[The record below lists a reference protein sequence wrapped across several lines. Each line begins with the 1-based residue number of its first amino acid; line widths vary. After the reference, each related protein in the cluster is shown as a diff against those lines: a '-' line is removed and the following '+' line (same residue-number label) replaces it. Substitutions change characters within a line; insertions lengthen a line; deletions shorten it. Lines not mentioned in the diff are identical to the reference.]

1 MALTPEQEQQR
12 LELIQRQTAAAREL
26 ASTYDKMEKTLGRLN
41 ADQEEALS
49 ISKQITKQA
58 SDLDKHIQKRLDKT
72 TKVEDLSKSL
82 SRLEKDFTK
91 NQRDSANIVAK
102 LNSEKAKALG
112 EARKLAQQERDIQV
126 KIRQELALQDALE
139 DKINKLK
146 GKKGAAARAE
156 LAAAREDLRSSKEAL
171 KIQDKKLNATVKQKE
186 EQKDLTKQL
195 AASVVAHEKTLQE
208 QEQEIELTKK
218 EVAQRK
224 LLQIYNTLSSKF
236 NIDSI
241 KSLTTITGLWTAIVD
256 GAFKA
261 DTQITQLGKSLGVSY
276 KSAYAIRQEFVAYS
290 RNTRDSF
297 INTDRL
303 IKAQAELSE
312 QLGIAVQ
319 FSGDELANFSRLTEI
334 VGLTAQEASS
344 LVKFSAAAGME
355 SKDYVS
361 NVRVAA
367 FYAQQANKVHI
378 SDKELLSTVSK
389 LSAGILTKFQN
400 NPKAIAEAVV
410 QAKKLGTTLE
420 QVDKTADSLLNFES
434 SIGAELEAELITG
447 KQLNFERARA
457 AALTGDQATL
467 MEEMAAQAGS
477 LAEYQD
483 MNVLA
488 QESLAKAF
496 GMSREEMANM
506 LMKQE
511 AVNKYGDEAAK
522 LNAEQLED
530 MQRRNMTAAEYLE
543 MVDQQR
549 SAQEQFNDLVTKL
562 QDILVNI
569 AAGPLAVMIKGFV
582 DVLDSLGLIYP
593 ILGAIGGII
602 VGKMVGGII
611 DFGKGL
617 VQALPKLATM
627 VGLSSAKAVAEI
639 TAAEAITLG
648 LATVG
653 IIAGI
658 GMAVS
663 AMNSEK
669 SKSASQKVSDGIA
682 PPGQGPFT
690 ITNGYGAT
698 AITAAGDGL
707 AVSPNIKRGGGDSG
721 VMAAINN
728 LATIMSRPAPSPQFA
743 LSVDGQQLGSVVG
756 RQQETGTQQTKNA
769 YRLA

>member
-1 MALTPEQEQQR
+1 M
-12 LELIQRQTAAAREL
+12 
-26 ASTYDKMEKTLGRLN
+26 
-41 ADQEEALS
+41 
-49 ISKQITKQA
+49 
-58 SDLDKHIQKRLDKT
+58 
-72 TKVEDLSKSL
+72 
-82 SRLEKDFTK
+82 
-91 NQRDSANIVAK
+91 
-102 LNSEKAKALG
+102 
-112 EARKLAQQERDIQV
+112 
-126 KIRQELALQDALE
+126 
-139 DKINKLK
+139 
-146 GKKGAAARAE
+146 
-156 LAAAREDLRSSKEAL
+156 
-171 KIQDKKLNATVKQKE
+171 
-186 EQKDLTKQL
+186 
-195 AASVVAHEKTLQE
+195 
-208 QEQEIELTKK
+208 
-218 EVAQRK
+218 
-224 LLQIYNTLSSKF
+224 
-236 NIDSI
+236 IDNI
-241 KSLTTITGLWTAIVD
+241 KSLTTITGLWAAIVD

-261 DTQITQLGKSLGVSY
+261 DTQITQLGKSLGISY
-276 KSAYAIRQEFVAYS
+276 KSAYAVRQEFVAYA

-319 FSGDELANFSRLTEI
+319 FSGEELANFSRLTEI

-355 SKDYVS
+355 SKEYVS

-400 NPKAIAEAVV
+400 NPKAIAEAVI

-420 QVDKTADSLLNFES
+420 QVDKTAESLLNFES
-434 SIGAELEAELITG
+434 SIQSELEAELLTG
-447 KQLNFERARA
+447 RQLNFERARA

-477 LAEYQD
+477 LAEFQD

-496 GMSREEMANM
+496 GKSREEMADM

-511 AVNKYGDEAAK
+511 AVNKYGDAAAQ

-562 QDILVNI
+562 QDTLVNL
-569 AAGPLAVMIKGFV
+569 AAGPLAV
-582 DVLDSLGLIYP
+582 VLKTFTDILDTAGLIYP
-593 ILGAIGGII
+593 IIGAIAGLIA
-602 VGKMVGGII
+602 GKMVMGIFN
-611 DFGKGL
+611 FGKGI
-617 VQALPKLATM
+617 ASAIPKLMTM
-627 VGLSSAKAVAEI
+627 VGLSTSKAIAEI
-639 TAAEAITLG
+639 TAAEAITFG

-653 IIAGI
+653 IVAGI
-658 GMAVS
+658 GAAVA
-663 AMNSEK
+663 AMNSAK
-669 SKSASQKVSDGIA
+669 SEAQSVQDGIA
-682 PPGQGPFT
+682 SPGRGPFT
-690 ITNGYGAT
+690 ITDNYGAT

-707 AVSPNIKRGGGDSG
+707 AVSPNIKKGGGDSG

-743 LSVDGQQLGSVVG
+743 LSVDGERLGSVVG

>member
-12 LELIQRQTAAAREL
+12 LELIQRQNAAAREL
-26 ASTYDKMEKTLGRLN
+26 TSTYEKMEKTLGRLN

-72 TKVEDLSKSL
+72 SKVEDLSKSL
-82 SRLEKDFTK
+82 SRLEKDFAK

-102 LNSEKAKALG
+102 LSSEKAKALG
-112 EARKLAQQERDIQV
+112 EARKLAQQERNIQA
-126 KIRQELALQDALE
+126 KIRQELTEQDRLE
-139 DKINKLK
+139 DKINRLK
-146 GKKGAAARAE
+146 NKRDATSRAE
-156 LAAAREDLRSSKEAL
+156 LATAKEDLRSSKEAL
-171 KIQDKKLNATVKQKE
+171 KIQDRKLNSTVKQKE
-186 EQKDLTKQL
+186 EQKNLTRQL
-195 AASVVAHEKTLQE
+195 TASVIAHEKTLQE
-208 QEQEIELTKK
+208 QNKEIELTKK
-218 EVAQRK
+218 EVTQRK
-224 LLQIYNTLSSKF
+224 LLQAYNTLTSKF
-236 NIDSI
+236 NIDNI
-241 KSLTTITGLWTAIVD
+241 KSLTTITGLWAAIVD

-261 DTQITQLGKSLGVSY
+261 DTQITQLGKSLGISY
-276 KSAYAIRQEFVAYS
+276 KSAYAVRQEFVAYA

-319 FSGDELANFSRLTEI
+319 FSGEELANFSRLTEI

-355 SKDYVS
+355 SKEYVS

-400 NPKAIAEAVV
+400 NPKAIAEAVI

-420 QVDKTADSLLNFES
+420 QVDKTAESLLNFES
-434 SIGAELEAELITG
+434 SIQSELEAELLTG
-447 KQLNFERARA
+447 RQLNFERARA

-477 LAEYQD
+477 LAEFQD

-496 GMSREEMANM
+496 GKSREEMADM

-511 AVNKYGDEAAK
+511 AVNKYGDAAAQ

-562 QDILVNI
+562 QDTLVNL
-569 AAGPLAVMIKGFV
+569 AAGPLAV
-582 DVLDSLGLIYP
+582 VLKTFTDILDTAGLIYP
-593 ILGAIGGII
+593 IIGAIAGLIA
-602 VGKMVGGII
+602 GKMVMGIFN
-611 DFGKGL
+611 FGKGI
-617 VQALPKLATM
+617 ASAIPKLMTM
-627 VGLSSAKAVAEI
+627 VGLSTSKAIAEI
-639 TAAEAITLG
+639 TAAEAITFG

-653 IIAGI
+653 IVAGI
-658 GMAVS
+658 GAAVA
-663 AMNSEK
+663 AMNSAK
-669 SKSASQKVSDGIA
+669 SEAQSVQDGIA
-682 PPGQGPFT
+682 SPGRGPFT
-690 ITNGYGAT
+690 ITDNYGAT
-698 AITAAGDGL
+698 AITATGDGL
-707 AVSPNIKRGGGDSG
+707 AVSPNIKKGGGDSG

-743 LSVDGQQLGSVVG
+743 LSVDGERLGSVVG

>member
-12 LELIQRQTAAAREL
+12 LELIQRQNAAAKEL

-49 ISKQITKQA
+49 ISKQISKQA
-58 SDLDKHIQKRLDKT
+58 SDLEKHIQKRLDKT
-72 TKVEDLSKSL
+72 SKVEDLSKSL
-82 SRLEKDFTK
+82 SRLEKDFAK
-91 NQRDSANIVAK
+91 NQKDSANIVAK

-112 EARKLAQQERDIQV
+112 EARKLAQQERDIQA
-126 KIRQELALQDALE
+126 KIRQELAEQDRLE
-139 DKINKLK
+139 DKINRLK
-146 GKKGAAARAE
+146 NKRDAASRAE
-156 LAAAREDLRSSKEAL
+156 LAATKEDLRSSKEAL
-171 KIQDKKLNATVKQKE
+171 KIQDRKLATTVKQKE
-186 EQKDLTKQL
+186 EQKNLTKQL
-195 AASVVAHEKTLQE
+195 ASSVVAHEKTLQE

-218 EVAQRK
+218 EVTQRK
-224 LLQIYNTLSSKF
+224 LLQAYNALASKF
-236 NIDSI
+236 NIDNI
-241 KSLTTITGLWTAIVD
+241 KSLTTVTGLWAAIVD

-261 DTQITQLGKSLGVSY
+261 DTQITQLGKSLGISY
-276 KSAYAIRQEFVAYS
+276 KSAYAVRQEFVAYA

-303 IKAQAELSE
+303 IKAEAELSE

-319 FSGDELANFSRLTEI
+319 FSGEELANFSRLTEI

-361 NVRVAA
+361 SVRVAA
-367 FYAQQANKVHI
+367 FYAQQANRVHI
-378 SDKELLSTVSK
+378 SDKELLSSISK
-389 LSAGILTKFQN
+389 LSAGILVKFQN

-420 QVDKTADSLLNFES
+420 QVDKTANSLLNWES
-434 SIGAELEAELITG
+434 SIQNELEAELLTG

-477 LAEYQD
+477 LAEFQG
-483 MNVLA
+483 MNVIAQQSLA
-488 QESLAKAF
+488 QAF
-496 GMSREEMANM
+496 GMSADEMADM

-511 AVNKYGDEAAK
+511 AIAKYGDEAAK

-530 MQRRNMTAAEYLE
+530 MQRRNMGAAEYLE

-562 QDILVNI
+562 QDILVNL
-569 AAGPLAVMIKGFV
+569 AAGPLAT
-582 DVLDSLGLIYP
+582 VLKTFTDILDTTGLIYP
-593 ILGAIGGII
+593 IVGAIAGLIA
-602 VGKMVGGII
+602 GKMVMGIFN
-611 DFGKGL
+611 FGKGL
-617 VQALPKLATM
+617 MQAIPKLMTM
-627 VGLSSAKAVAEI
+627 VGLSTSKAIAEI
-639 TAAEAITLG
+639 TAAEAITFG

-658 GMAVS
+658 GAAVA
-663 AMNSEK
+663 AMNSAK
-669 SKSASQKVSDGIA
+669 SEAQSVQDGIA
-682 PPGQGPFT
+682 SPGRGPFT
-690 ITNGYGAT
+690 ITDAYGAT
-698 AITAAGDGL
+698 AITADGDGL
-707 AVSPNIKRGGGDSG
+707 AVSPNIKKGGGDSG

-728 LATIMSRPAPSPQFA
+728 LATIMSRPAPAPQFA
-743 LSVDGQQLGSVVG
+743 LSVDGERLGSVVG